1 MSVFLHLFKSL
12 CNTNGKRL
20 TKGRGGLDSPFST
33 GTLLTIM
40 KANEHSTQFCFRTG
54 VILVS
59 CATYITAGQYKELSE
74 ISTPDHMKNNR

>member
-1 MSVFLHLFKSL
+1 MSVFLHSFKSL

-20 TKGRGGLDSPFST
+20 AKGRGGLDSPFST

-59 CATYITAGQYKELSE
+59 CATYITAGDYKELSE
-74 ISTPDHMKNNR
+74 ISTPDHMKYNR